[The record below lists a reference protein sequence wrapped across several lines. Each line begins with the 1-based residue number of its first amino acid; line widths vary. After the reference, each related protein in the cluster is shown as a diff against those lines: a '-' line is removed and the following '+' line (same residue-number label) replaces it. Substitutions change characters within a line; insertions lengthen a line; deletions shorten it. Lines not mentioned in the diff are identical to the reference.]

1 MRQSSEKNMD
11 EYLELISLNIW
22 HIVATIGNLLILTWI
37 LKKFLWK
44 PVTNMLEKRKN
55 EVDEIYR
62 KAEDAKRVAEQDRL
76 EYRAKLDGAKEEAD
90 EIVRAATVRADKL
103 SESIIDDA
111 KSRADDTLRRAEAEI
126 ELEKKR
132 AMNELK
138 DEISS
143 ISMQIAENVVGRE
156 MNEDDHRELI
166 DSFIDEL

>member
-1 MRQSSEKNMD
+1 MD

-44 PVTNMLEKRKN
+44 PVTNMLEQRKR
-55 EVDEIYR
+55 EVDCIYQE
-62 KAEDAKRVAEQDRL
+62 AEDAKRVAEQDRL
-76 EYRAKLDGAKEEAD
+76 EYRAKLDGADEEAA
-90 EIVRAATVRADKL
+90 EIVRAATARADRL

-111 KSRADDTLRRAEAEI
+111 KSKASDTLRRAEAEI

>member
-1 MRQSSEKNMD
+1 MD

-44 PVTNMLEKRKN
+44 PVTNMLEQRKR
-55 EVDEIYR
+55 EVDCIYQE
-62 KAEDAKRVAEQDRL
+62 AEDAKRVAEQDRL
-76 EYRAKLDGAKEEAD
+76 EYRAKLDGADEEAA
-90 EIVRAATVRADKL
+90 EIVRAATARADRL

-111 KSRADDTLRRAEAEI
+111 KSKASDTLRRAEAEI

-166 DSFIDEL
+166 DSFIDEM

>member
-1 MRQSSEKNMD
+1 MD

>member
-1 MRQSSEKNMD
+1 MESPSA
-11 EYLELISLNIW
+11 L
-22 HIVATIGNLLILTWI
+22 
-37 LKKFLWK
+37 FLF
-44 PVTNMLEKRKN
+44 
-55 EVDEIYR
+55 
-62 KAEDAKRVAEQDRL
+62 
-76 EYRAKLDGAKEEAD
+76 KEEAD

-111 KSRADDTLRRAEAEI
+111 KSRAEDTLRRAEAEI

>member
-1 MRQSSEKNMD
+1 
-11 EYLELISLNIW
+11 
-22 HIVATIGNLLILTWI
+22 VATIGNLLILTWI

-55 EVDEIYR
+55 EVDEIYQ
-62 KAEDAKRVAEQDRL
+62 KAEDAKRVAEKDRL
-76 EYRAKLDGAKEEAD
+76 EYRAKLDGAEEEAE
-90 EIVRAATVRADKL
+90 EIVRAATARADKL

>member
-1 MRQSSEKNMD
+1 MD

-55 EVDEIYR
+55 EVDEIYQ
-62 KAEDAKRVAEQDRL
+62 KAEDAKRVAEKDRL
-76 EYRAKLDGAKEEAD
+76 EYRAKLDGAEEEAE
-90 EIVRAATVRADKL
+90 EIVRAATVRAEGL

>member
-1 MRQSSEKNMD
+1 MD

-55 EVDEIYR
+55 EVDEIYQ
-62 KAEDAKRVAEQDRL
+62 KAEDAKRVAEKDRL
-76 EYRAKLDGAKEEAD
+76 EYRAKLDGAEEEAE
-90 EIVRAATVRADKL
+90 EIVRAATARADKL

>member
-1 MRQSSEKNMD
+1 MD

-22 HIVATIGNLLILTWI
+22 HIVATVGNLLILTWI

-55 EVDEIYR
+55 EVDEIYQ

>member
-1 MRQSSEKNMD
+1 MD

-55 EVDEIYR
+55 EVDEIYQ

-111 KSRADDTLRRAEAEI
+111 KSRAEDTLRRAEAEI

>member
-1 MRQSSEKNMD
+1 MD

-55 EVDEIYR
+55 EVDEIYQ
-62 KAEDAKRVAEQDRL
+62 KAEYAKRVAEQDRL

>member
-1 MRQSSEKNMD
+1 MD

-55 EVDEIYR
+55 EVDEIYQ

>member
-1 MRQSSEKNMD
+1 MD

-44 PVTNMLEKRKN
+44 PVTNMLERRKR
-55 EVDEIYR
+55 EVDCIYQE
-62 KAEDAKRVAEQDRL
+62 AEDAKRVAEQDRL
-76 EYRAKLDGAKEEAD
+76 EYRAKLDGADEEAA
-90 EIVRAATVRADKL
+90 EIVRAATARADRL

-111 KSRADDTLRRAEAEI
+111 KSKASDTLRRAEAEI